1 VDDLVAW
8 KRPRESGGTMWSRL
22 WSDDSG
28 QGLTEYALLIALISL
43 GLVLALG
50 RYRNTLGNVFRNAA
64 NTLNNN
70 ATIQQVPTQ

>member
-1 VDDLVAW
+1 
-8 KRPRESGGTMWSRL
+8 MWSRL

-70 ATIQQVPTQ
+70 STILQAQ

>member
-1 VDDLVAW
+1 
-8 KRPRESGGTMWSRL
+8 MWSRL

-70 ATIQQVPTQ
+70 GTILQAPTQ

>member
-1 VDDLVAW
+1 
-8 KRPRESGGTMWSRL
+8 MWSRL

-70 ATIQQVPTQ
+70 STIPQAPTQ

>member
-1 VDDLVAW
+1 
-8 KRPRESGGTMWSRL
+8 MWSRL

-50 RYRNTLGNVFRNAA
+50 RYRNALGNVFRNVASA
-64 NTLNNN
+64 LNNN
-70 ATIQQVPTQ
+70 SAITQAPTQ